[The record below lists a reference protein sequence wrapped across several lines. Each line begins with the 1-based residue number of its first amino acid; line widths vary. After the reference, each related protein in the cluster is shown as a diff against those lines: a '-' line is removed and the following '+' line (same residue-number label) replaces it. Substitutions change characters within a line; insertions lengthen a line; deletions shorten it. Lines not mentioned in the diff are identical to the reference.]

1 MSDALLQQF
10 KTFAAY
16 NAWANARLYEACGQ
30 LHEQEYLKPRNAF
43 FGSLHGTLNHI
54 LVGDRIWLARFEG
67 RESGLKS
74 LDQQL
79 YGELLGLKMARL
91 AEDEHIKSYIAGLT
105 PAALTGRL
113 NYQNM
118 AGELQS
124 QPLAICL
131 SHFFNHQTHHRG
143 QAHGLLSQ
151 TDVAPPSL
159 DLIYFF
165 AEQR

>member
-1 MSDALLQQF
+1 MSQELHQQF

-16 NAWANARLYEACGQ
+16 NAWANGRLYEACGQ
-30 LHEQEYLKPRNAF
+30 LHEEDYLKPRPAF
-43 FGSLHGTLNHI
+43 FGSLHGVLNHI

-67 RESGLKS
+67 RESGLRA

-79 YGELLGLKMARL
+79 YGDFLGLKVARS
-91 AEDEHIKSYIAGLT
+91 AEDQRIKSFIDGLT
-105 PAALTGRL
+105 PKRIAGRFQ
-113 NYQNM
+113 YQNM
-118 AGELQS
+118 AGEQQS

-151 TDVAPPSL
+151 TEVAPPPL
-159 DLIYFF
+159 DLIYVPL
-165 AEQR
+165 EPG